1 MRFHVGLN
9 DMFFSSVSGQFSKNV
24 NIKFHEMKLIAGVLH
39 CSHFD
44 RNEISFPVINVI

>member
-24 NIKFHEMKLIAGVLH
+24 NIKFHEMIHIAGVFH

-44 RNEISFPVINVI
+44 RNEISFRVINVI